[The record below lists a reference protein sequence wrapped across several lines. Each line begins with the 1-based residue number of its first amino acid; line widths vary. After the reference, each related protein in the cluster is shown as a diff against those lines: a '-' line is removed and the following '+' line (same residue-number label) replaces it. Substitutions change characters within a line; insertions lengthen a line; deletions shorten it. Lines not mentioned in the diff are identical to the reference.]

1 MRLYFVRHGESEA
14 NTTGLFSNRP
24 PGAALTAAGR
34 EQAES
39 LAVRLHDAGITQIY
53 SSPLLR
59 ARQTAEIL
67 SAALNAPVEVTDAL
81 REYDMGIYEGTKD
94 PVGWDANRTLF
105 MAWTIQKQWNQRVP
119 EGESMNDMR
128 RRFEPFV
135 NDLVDAHRDNDSQVA
150 LVGHGGLY
158 LALLPMMLSNVR
170 YRWALAHP
178 FGNADVAVVE
188 PDGSELMC
196 LSWCG
201 LEPGAE

>member
-94 PVGWDANRTLF
+94 PVAGRKPNTVL
-105 MAWTIQKQWNQRVP
+105 AWTIQNSNQRVP
-119 EGESMNDMR
+119 EGGVCMR
-128 RRFEPFV
+128 RRFEPLSMTWWTRTV
-135 NDLVDAHRDNDSQVA
+135 TVTRRWRWWGTAA
-150 LVGHGGLY
+150 L

-170 YRWALAHP
+170 IV
-178 FGNADVAVVE
+178 G
-188 PDGSELMC
+188 
-196 LSWCG
+196 
-201 LEPGAE
+201 PGAPLAMPMLRWLSPRQRLCA